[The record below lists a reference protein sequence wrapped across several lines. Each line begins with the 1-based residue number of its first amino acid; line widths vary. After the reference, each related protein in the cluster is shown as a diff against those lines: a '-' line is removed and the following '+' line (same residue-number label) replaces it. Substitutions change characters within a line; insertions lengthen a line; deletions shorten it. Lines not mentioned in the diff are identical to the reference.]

1 MLTLQSVN
9 FAQLKNIRKQKY
21 ELKTLLLKS
30 KRVSDDKSWEKGNLS
45 PVGSRHRCIYI
56 YTAVIWGIFII
67 YRMSSCV
74 CVCVCVGSIKYC
86 LTPQRLNII
95 KRRKKNPPK
104 LDYLFKIINWNEFD
118 QFTIVN
124 RSVPVSLY
132 SYSSFDSAF
141 SYQELH

>member
-1 MLTLQSVN
+1 MLTLQSVI

-30 KRVSDDKSWEKGNLS
+30 KRVSDDKSWKKGNLS

-56 YTAVIWGIFII
+56 CRRHMGNLHHLSDVQL
-67 YRMSSCV
+67 

-95 KRRKKNPPK
+95 KRKKNPPK

>member
-1 MLTLQSVN
+1 MNSKLSYWS
-9 FAQLKNIRKQKY
+9 LKEYLMINHEKK
-21 ELKTLLLKS
+21 ETSLLWAVDIDVYIY
-30 KRVSDDKSWEKGNLS
+30 RRHMGNLHHLS
-45 PVGSRHRCIYI
+45 DVQL
-56 YTAVIWGIFII
+56 
-67 YRMSSCV
+67 

-141 SYQELH
+141 FISRVTLVHFML